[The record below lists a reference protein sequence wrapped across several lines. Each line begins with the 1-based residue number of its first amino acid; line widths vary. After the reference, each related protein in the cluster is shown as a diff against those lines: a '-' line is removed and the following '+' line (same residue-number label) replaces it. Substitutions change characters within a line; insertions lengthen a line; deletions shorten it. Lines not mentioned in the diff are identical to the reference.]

1 MGGADAL
8 PPIDVRLS
16 TGDEEDRKSIDGLA
30 CEAGTA
36 SPDGAVMLAEIDGEP
51 VAAVGFADGR
61 TVSHPFR
68 SHPAIL
74 RYLRLR
80 RLEAYL
86 IGSIWGV

>member
-1 MGGADAL
+1 MGGADAS
-8 PPIDVRLS
+8 PPIDIRLS
-16 TGDEEDRKSIDGLA
+16 MGDENDRRSIDRLA

-36 SPDGAVMLAEIDGEP
+36 SPEGAVLLAEIDGEP

-61 TVSHPFR
+61 AVSHPSR

-74 RYLRLR
+74 QYLRLR

-86 IGSIWGV
+86 IGSIWGG

>member
-1 MGGADAL
+1 MGGADTL
-8 PPIDVRLS
+8 PPIAIRLS
-16 TGDEEDRKSIDGLA
+16 IGDDDDRESIDRLA
-30 CEAGTA
+30 HEAGTC
-36 SPDGAVMLAEIDGEP
+36 SPGGAVMLAEIDGEP

-74 RYLRLR
+74 QYLRLR

-86 IGSIWGV
+86 IGSIWGG